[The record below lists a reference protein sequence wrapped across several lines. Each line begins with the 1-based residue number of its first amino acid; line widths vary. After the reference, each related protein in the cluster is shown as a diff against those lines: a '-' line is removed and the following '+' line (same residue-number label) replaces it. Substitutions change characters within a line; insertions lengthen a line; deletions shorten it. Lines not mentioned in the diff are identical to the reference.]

1 MINRR
6 RLLAGSALGLCIG
19 AARSATAPASP
30 PVDEVWHDAA
40 RQRDVPVRVR
50 VPATPGPWP
59 VVLFSHG
66 LGGSR
71 AGADVWGQA
80 WADAGMLVVHLQHA
94 GSDTAAIRSGLRAA
108 ANVDQL
114 VARVQDVRYAMD
126 ELARRQAAAPASSSV
141 SWGQLRLDAVGLAGH
156 SFGAQTVQSVAGQ
169 RYAVAADFVEP
180 RLKAF
185 IALSPSSHRAGLPVQ
200 QQFGAI
206 TRPFLAITGSLDG
219 DPFGGFSSGDSRA
232 VMFDGLPP
240 GQRALLWLDGAD
252 HMTFA
257 GNAQRRINGAGP
269 FRRSAGA
276 FEREP
281 VHHALVARITTLWW
295 RAQLLGDESARE
307 ALLRPAELGA
317 QDRWQRD

>member
-6 RLLAGSALGLCIG
+6 RLLAGSALGLCTG
-19 AARSATAPASP
+19 AARSVTAPASP

-126 ELARRQAAAPASSSV
+126 ELARRQVAVPASSAV
-141 SWGQLRLDAVGLAGH
+141 PWAQARLDAVGLAGH

-185 IALSPSSHRAGLPVQ
+185 IALSPSSHRAGMPVQ
-200 QQFGAI
+200 HQFGAI

-219 DPFGGFSSGDSRA
+219 DPFGSFSGGDSRA
-232 VMFDGLPP
+232 MLFDGLPP

-281 VHHALVARITTLWW
+281 AHHALVARITTLWW

>member
-6 RLLAGSALGLCIG
+6 SLLAGSALGLCTG
-19 AARSATAPASP
+19 AAQSAPAP
-30 PVDEVWHDAA
+30 APAAVDETWHDAA

-59 VVLFSHG
+59 VVLYSHG

-71 AGADVWGQA
+71 AGGDAWGSA
-80 WADAGMLVVHLQHA
+80 WVDAGLLVVHLQHA
-94 GSDTAAIRSGLRAA
+94 GSDTAAIRTGLRAA
-108 ANVDQL
+108 ANVEQL

-126 ELARRQAAAPASSSV
+126 ELARRHAAAPASSAV
-141 SWGQLRLDAVGLAGH
+141 PWGQVRLDAVGLAGH

-169 RYAVAADFVEP
+169 RYAVAADFAEP
-180 RLKAF
+180 RLRAF
-185 IALSPSSHRAGLPVQ
+185 IALSPSSHRAGMSLPN
-200 QQFGAI
+200 QFGAI

-219 DPFGGFSSGDSRA
+219 DPFGSYSSGDSRA
-232 VMFDGLPP
+232 MLYDGLPP

-257 GNAQRRINGAGP
+257 GNAQQRINGAGP
-269 FRRSAGA
+269 FRRAGGA
-276 FEREP
+276 FELEP
-281 VHHALVARITTLWW
+281 AHHALVVRVTSLWW
-295 RAQLLGDESARE
+295 RAQLMGDEAARE
-307 ALLRPAELGA
+307 ALLRPGGLGA